1 MNRKLNTIFFLTV
14 TLILPSIT
22 YGQTEVQNRESR
34 YTLEECISLSVENYP
49 AIRRYDLI
57 ERAREYNLKIVS
69 LDNLPKVNFMLKGS
83 YQSDVTQIPISIP
96 GNPITPLSKDQYSA
110 TVNIEQKIWDG
121 GLSQASRREIQTKS
135 ELEVNELKSEI
146 YSIRERVMN
155 LFLGIT
161 LIEKQLDIN
170 NLHLHETERIKNK
183 VKSLALLGYAT
194 PNDTL
199 VVEAEEVTLRQR
211 RALLYAER
219 LSYSQIL
226 SRMTGVEIDSSTILI
241 APLGDMP
248 ADLTVKRVELSLFES
263 MKKIAEIRYD
273 YINSRDLP
281 KIWAYLQTGY
291 GRPALN
297 MLNNSFDPFYLAG
310 IRVIWDIKGFNTRK
324 VERQIIENSIRSIDN
339 RRDLFIYNVDLN
351 RISAMNKIENIKEL
365 LKGDI
370 KLAKIRESI
379 LNDSSIKLEEG
390 VISVTEHLREMNL
403 LEIARY
409 NLSKR
414 EVELLMAVEELKYII
429 NQ

>member
-1 MNRKLNTIFFLTV
+1 MERKLNTLLTLIV
-14 TLILPSIT
+14 ILILPSIA
-22 YGQTEVQNRESR
+22 YGQTEVKNRESR

-69 LDNLPKVNFMLKGS
+69 LENLPKVNFMLKGS

-121 GLSQASRREIQTKS
+121 GLSQASRREIQTRS

-170 NLHLHETERIKNK
+170 NLHLHEAERIKNK

-226 SRMTGVEIDSSTILI
+226 SRMTGVEIDNSTILI

-281 KIWAYLQTGY
+281 KISAYLQTGY

-414 EVELLMAVEELKYII
+414 EVELLMAIEELKYII